1 MRSGHAGPVTMDR
14 ITHGPPCWTRSQDET
29 TSSQVFVRRRVGQRV
44 GLPVV
49 LSPLVQRG
57 WRRHRAKGGVFAFA
71 PTHSISNII
80 LVASLSFN
88 LLFIG
93 QFCDLG
99 YQCLFTEKEV
109 VVSKVDGHQ
118 VIFKVFIY
126 NNLYLVDFALEGANL
141 RTCLFT
147 KTSLGW
153 LWLRSLAHVGMRTP
167 KKLLK
172 KEIVRGLKDVMFEKT
187 SCVVHV

>member
-1 MRSGHAGPVTMDR
+1 MKLLGKVEISFDP
-14 ITHGPPCWTRSQDET
+14 
-29 TSSQVFVRRRVGQRV
+29 
-44 GLPVV
+44 
-49 LSPLVQRG
+49 
-57 WRRHRAKGGVFAFA
+57 
-71 PTHSISNII
+71 SISNIL

-109 VVSKVDGHQ
+109 VVSKVCGHQ

-126 NNLYLVDFALEGANL
+126 NNLYSVDFTLEGANL
-141 RTCLFT
+141 RTCLFS
-147 KTSLGW
+147 KISLGW
-153 LWLRSLAHVGMRTP
+153 LWHRSLAHVGMRTP

-172 KEIVRGLKDVMFEKT
+172 KEIVRGLKDVMFEKI